1 MLEKLTIIIPSR
13 THDKQSEFLKKA
25 ITSIFNQTIIK
36 KFDLKI
42 FVALDIG
49 CSSKKIEIKKPH
61 NVKFIESSGSSQAA
75 ALNAGIK
82 ETSDENGFISILED
96 DDEWL
101 PEFLFF
107 ARQAVSNFDFISSN
121 QSLLNEEGKFLDVLD
136 FPTPSGWF
144 MPVTTLKKVGKFN
157 ETFKWHLDNEW
168 LGRLSETKS
177 SRLHLVESNAQ
188 SRPQLQKLVDFSLGF
203 SKIKNHTLSTPL
215 IKRMIHSKSGTNQIS
230 NDKIKFKESQ
240 REYDLLFKKFGR
252 IPW

>member
-1 MLEKLTIIIPSR
+1 MLDKLSIIIPSR
-13 THDKQSEFLKKA
+13 SHDKQSEFLKKA

-36 KFDLKI
+36 EFDFKI
-42 FVALDIG
+42 FVALDMG
-49 CSSKKIEIKKPH
+49 CYSKKIEIEKPH
-61 NVKFIESSGSSQAA
+61 NVKFIESSGNSQAA

-82 ETSDENGFISILED
+82 ETSDEKGFVSILED

-107 ARQAVSNFDFISSN
+107 ARQAVNNFDFISSN
-121 QSLLNEEGKFLDVLD
+121 QSLHNEEGKFLDILD

-168 LGRLSETKS
+168 LGKLSETKS
-177 SRLHLVESNAQ
+177 SRLHLIESNAQ
-188 SRPQLQKLVDFSLGF
+188 NRPELQKLVDFSLRF
-203 SKIKNHTLSTPL
+203 SKIKKHSLGTPL
-215 IKRMIHSKSGTNQIS
+215 IKRTIHSKSGTSQIS

>member
-36 KFDLKI
+36 KFDFKI
-42 FVALDIG
+42 FVALDMG
-49 CSSKKIEIKKPH
+49 CSSKKIEIKKLP
-61 NVKFIESSGSSQAA
+61 NVKFIESSGNSQAA

-82 ETSDENGFISILED
+82 ETSDENGFVSILED

-121 QSLLNEEGKFLDVLD
+121 QSLLNEEGNFLNVFD

-177 SRLHLVESNAQ
+177 SRLHLIESNAQ
-188 SRPQLQKLVDFSLGF
+188 NRPELQKLVYFSLGF
-203 SKIKNHTLSTPL
+203 SQIKKHTLSTPL
-215 IKRMIHSKSGTNQIS
+215 IKRIVHSKSGTNQIL
-230 NDKIKFKESQ
+230 NDKIKLKESQ